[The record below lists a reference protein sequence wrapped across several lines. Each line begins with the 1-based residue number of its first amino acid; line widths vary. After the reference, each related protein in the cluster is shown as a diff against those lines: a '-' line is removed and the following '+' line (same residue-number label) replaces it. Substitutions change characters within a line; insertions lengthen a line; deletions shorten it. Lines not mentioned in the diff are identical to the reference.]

1 MFGKSAPGKP
11 TLHIPAYSL
20 NHSLDCRDFGIF
32 AAMMVFLS
40 FFFKTLLISALI
52 LLREGYLYP
61 DFKEFV
67 GKSSMLNA
75 LLSFLIF
82 WLGLNLLIRFSQFI
96 YRKRKKQG
104 RKYSDNVI
112 IGLKNIYYMLT
123 VMALVAMFFGFFGLH
138 IKELFTA
145 LSIVAAAIAIIS
157 KELVLDVICGINFSF
172 SRDIAIGDYVQIG
185 DQQGRVVDLNI
196 HKIVL
201 FENDR
206 LINIPNSKA
215 YFSDIANYSQG
226 DMHVCRFQL
235 EIPSRYGVQLDD
247 LKEIIAASARLCP
260 GGERIVDI
268 EVRIEQLRAD
278 LTTYSVELR
287 FQDAVKY
294 FSVPRIRSMI
304 FEVVVARMTEKL

>member
-1 MFGKSAPGKP
+1 
-11 TLHIPAYSL
+11 
-20 NHSLDCRDFGIF
+20 
-32 AAMMVFLS
+32 MMVFLS
-40 FFFKTLLISALI
+40 FFFKTVLITALI

-61 DFKEFV
+61 DFIAFV

-75 LLSFLIF
+75 FLGFLIF
-82 WLGLNLLIRFSQFI
+82 WLGLNLSIRFSQFI
-96 YRKRKKQG
+96 YRTRKKQG

-112 IGLKNIYYMLT
+112 IGLKNIYYLLT

-201 FENDR
+201 FENDQ

-215 YFSDIANYSQG
+215 YFSDIANYSYG
-226 DMHVCRFQL
+226 EMHVCRFQL
-235 EIPSRYGVQLDD
+235 ELPNQFVIKLEA
-247 LKEIIAASARLCP
+247 LKTIILESAKQCQ
-260 GGERIVDI
+260 GGERINDI
-268 EVRIEQLRAD
+268 EVRIDQLRAD
-278 LTTYSVELR
+278 HTVFSVELR
-287 FQDAVKY
+287 YLDAIRNI
-294 FSVPRIRSMI
+294 SVPRIRSRVY
-304 FEVVVARMTEKL
+304 EVILARDQVKR